1 MQCVACHNMTLN
13 LMFITSELAH
23 VTMSSQEYRLSREK
37 IGQLRRY
44 EITTFPDLDPTL
56 PKSFSASSGSFP

>member
-1 MQCVACHNMTLN
+1 MRCVACHNMTLN

-37 IGQLRRY
+37 IGQLRWY
-44 EITTFPDLDPTL
+44 EITAFQDLDPT
-56 PKSFSASSGSFP
+56 